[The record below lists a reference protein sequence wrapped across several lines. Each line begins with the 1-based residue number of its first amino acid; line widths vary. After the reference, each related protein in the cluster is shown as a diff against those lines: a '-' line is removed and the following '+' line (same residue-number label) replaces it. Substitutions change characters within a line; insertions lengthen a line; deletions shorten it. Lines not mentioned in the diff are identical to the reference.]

1 MELIGYDIE
10 ISHMKRE
17 QNFHCIYHM
26 IKTLHF
32 KVVHL
37 VISRLS
43 LKNYVNLIKIAY
55 LVYGNIYKAAFNNI
69 SIEKSGD
76 I

>member
-1 MELIGYDIE
+1 
-10 ISHMKRE
+10 MKRE
-17 QNFHCIYHM
+17 QNFDCIYHM
-26 IKTLHF
+26 IKTFHF

-37 VISRLS
+37 VISCLS
-43 LKNYVNLIKIAY
+43 LINDVNLIKIAY
-55 LVYGNIYKAAFNNI
+55 LVYGNIYTVVLNNI